1 MTQCE
6 KSWGVEPGNEAMR
19 PAGKNKTDISY
30 LKISRV
36 FFYTNHSIEGC
47 VQQQI
52 SLSLMQL

>member
-1 MTQCE
+1 M
-6 KSWGVEPGNEAMR
+6 P
-19 PAGKNKTDISY
+19 NKTDISY

-36 FFYTNHSIEGC
+36 FFYTNHSIEGS